1 MVLSLWFLRLLNVL
15 GSGAD
20 ILIRWVSAIGLILCG
35 VFVGL
40 FISQKQIRVRPMLV
54 VQLLLFTL
62 GFLATPL
69 VGIGVLML
77 VENLRFDIP
86 ALLGVSVGVS
96 VTVYLL
102 LYMGLVFWLKK
113 KGTLRLRQAC

>member
-62 GFLATPL
+62 GFLAAPL

-86 ALLGVSVGVS
+86 AILGVSVGAS

-113 KGTLRLRQAC
+113 KGILRLRQAC